1 MGTTGAPT
9 GAPKG
14 PKGGAQGATPPEG
27 EGNPAEVGYFAS
39 IYIYIRFMFAEK
51 YVSVAMVLYHT

>member
-27 EGNPAEVGYFAS
+27 EGNPDEGGYFAS
-39 IYIYIRFMFAEK
+39 TKGQYPTLVIPMCQ
-51 YVSVAMVLYHT
+51 